1 LSAHAEASAEDLI
14 AKRPL
19 GAFLAD
25 NPFPGKLTDGLYF
38 RDKMR
43 AIHRISPDRA
53 GRDLLEVG
61 GGRSGLSKMLYPD
74 ARVVNLDF
82 DPAFAEASANRQPGV
97 TYVVGDATRM
107 PFADDSF
114 DVVTLFDLLEHV
126 EDDAA
131 VARET
136 MRVLR
141 PGGVALVTTP
151 DADRWRYPYF
161 RLFRPICPDEAE
173 LFAEWGHVR
182 RGYDQARLDQL
193 FGDRPVAVGGFING
207 WLALSHDIAFARL
220 PKPVRLALHVC
231 AAPVSLIGWIR
242 QQPGD
247 PGTEIAAAWRKEAMA

>member
-1 LSAHAEASAEDLI
+1 MSDRRDEPAEHLI
-14 AKRPL
+14 ARRPL
-19 GAFLAD
+19 AAFLAD

-43 AIHRISPDRA
+43 AIHRIAPERA
-53 GRDLLEVG
+53 GADLLEVG
-61 GGRSGLSKMLYPD
+61 GGRSGLSKMLYPG

-82 DPAFAEASANRQPGV
+82 DPAFAAAPANRQPGV
-97 TYVVGDATRM
+97 RYVVGDATQM
-107 PFADDSF
+107 PFADASF

-151 DADRWRYPYF
+151 DATRWRYPYF
-161 RLFRPICPDEAE
+161 GMFRPVAPTEAE

-193 FGDRPVAVGGFING
+193 FGAAPVAVGGFING
-207 WLALSHDIAFARL
+207 WLALSHDIAFTRL
-220 PKPVRLALHVC
+220 PKPVRMGLHAL
-231 AAPVSLIGWIR
+231 AAPVSLVGWVR
-242 QQPGD
+242 QRPGD
-247 PGTEIAAAWRKEAMA
+247 PGTEIAAAWRKEGMA

>member
-1 LSAHAEASAEDLI
+1 MPYRDGTIAEDLI
-14 AKRPL
+14 SKRPL

-43 AIHRISPDRA
+43 AIHRIAPDSV
-53 GRDLLEVG
+53 GRELLEVG
-61 GGRSGLSKMLYPD
+61 GGRSGLSKMLYPA

-82 DPAFAEASANRQPGV
+82 DPVFAEASANQLPEV
-97 TYVVGDATRM
+97 SYVVGDATQM

-126 EDDAA
+126 EDDTA

-151 DADRWRYPYF
+151 DVNRWRYPYF
-161 RLFRPICPDEAE
+161 SVFRPVCPDEAE
-173 LFAEWGHVR
+173 LFAAWGHVR
-182 RGYDQARLDQL
+182 RGYDQARLDQM
-193 FGDRPVAVGGFING
+193 FGSRPVAVGGFINS
-207 WLALSHDIAFARL
+207 WLALSHDIAFSKL
-220 PKPVRLALHVC
+220 PKALRLGLHAL
-231 AAPVSLIGWIR
+231 AAPVSVVGWVSQR
-242 QQPGD
+242 PGD
-247 PGTEIAAAWRKEAMA
+247 PGTEIAAAWRKAALI